1 MKSNISLLI
10 AQALFLFCY
19 QAFGYASEIAITFDD
34 LPASIE
40 ESIEEQA
47 QINQQIVNALIKY
60 RVPAIGFVNEGKLYR
75 TNETQE
81 KINLLK
87 LWVDNGFDLGNHTY
101 SHLSLS
107 SITTKQFKAEVTNG
121 SKISKQLMQSAGRE
135 YRYFRHPYL
144 DTGETFKIRSQFES
158 FLKHEGY
165 LVAPVTIDTDDWK
178 FNQQLHEFPQNK
190 DKIIQSYLK
199 HTRAKFAFYESA
211 SKQMFGRNINQI
223 WLLHANLVNSLAI
236 ESLLT
241 IAQEYGYHFI
251 SLDDALQDK
260 AYLSAD
266 SYYAHFG
273 VSWLYR
279 WDFTRG
285 KVVDWSQDPEPDNN
299 PFISTKT
306 IKFYDKD
313 RKRLIPV
320 KIYVS
325 NESQGKA
332 NAGIIKLPVAI
343 INHGY
348 TVRDTEYS
356 FLANALAANGYF
368 VVSIQHDL
376 KSDPPLAQ
384 TGNLFERRKPLW
396 ERGSTNILYVI
407 KELSRINPSLN
418 LSKVTLIGHSNG
430 GDIAMLFARNHPQ
443 FVKKII
449 SLDSLRMPFPRTG
462 LTPILSL
469 RGNDTKADEGVLPSQ
484 ESLKQLAITI
494 IPLPEAKHID
504 LCDRGPEVI
513 QKQMNALILKSL
525 RG

>member
-1 MKSNISLLI
+1 MKSNIALLI
-10 AQALFLFCY
+10 TQALFLFCY
-19 QAFGYASEIAITFDD
+19 QAFSYANEIAITFDD

-47 QINQQIVNALIKY
+47 LINQRIVNALIKY

-107 SITTKQFKAEVTNG
+107 SLTSEQFKAEVING
-121 SKISKQLMQSAGRE
+121 SKISKQLMQSAGRQ
-135 YRYFRHPYL
+135 YHYFRHPYL
-144 DTGETFKIRSQFES
+144 DTGKTLEIRSKFES
-158 FLKHEGY
+158 FLKNEGY

-211 SKQMFGRNINQI
+211 SKQIFGRNINQT
-223 WLLHANLVNSLAI
+223 WLLHANLINSLAI

-241 IAQEYGYHFI
+241 IAEEYGYHFI
-251 SLDDALQDK
+251 SLDEALQDK

-266 SYYAHFG
+266 AYYAPFG

-285 KVVDWSQDPEPDNN
+285 KVVDWSKDPEPDNN
-299 PFISTKT
+299 PFITVNT

-313 RKRLIPV
+313 RKRFIPV
-320 KIYVS
+320 KMYVS

-332 NAGIIKLPVAI
+332 NAGILKLPVAI

-348 TVRDTEYS
+348 TVRNTEYS
-356 FLANALAANGYF
+356 FLANALAGNGYF

-384 TGNLFERRKPLW
+384 TGNLFEQRKPLW
-396 ERGSTNILYVI
+396 ERGSANIRYVI
-407 KELSRINPSLN
+407 KELNRINPSLN

-430 GDIAMLFARNHPQ
+430 GDIAMLFASKYPQ
-443 FVKKII
+443 LVEKII

-469 RGNDTKADEGVLPSQ
+469 RGNDTKADEGVLPPK

-494 IPLPEAKHID
+494 IPLPEVKHID
-504 LCDRGPEVI
+504 LCDRSSKVT
-513 QKQMNALILKSL
+513 QQ
-525 RG
+525 

>member
-1 MKSNISLLI
+1 M
-10 AQALFLFCY
+10 
-19 QAFGYASEIAITFDD
+19 
-34 LPASIE
+34 
-40 ESIEEQA
+40 
-47 QINQQIVNALIKY
+47 
-60 RVPAIGFVNEGKLYR
+60 
-75 TNETQE
+75 
-81 KINLLK
+81 
-87 LWVDNGFDLGNHTY
+87 
-101 SHLSLS
+101 
-107 SITTKQFKAEVTNG
+107 
-121 SKISKQLMQSAGRE
+121 
-135 YRYFRHPYL
+135 
-144 DTGETFKIRSQFES
+144 
-158 FLKHEGY
+158 
-165 LVAPVTIDTDDWK
+165 
-178 FNQQLHEFPQNK
+178 
-190 DKIIQSYLK
+190 
-199 HTRAKFAFYESA
+199 
-211 SKQMFGRNINQI
+211 
-223 WLLHANLVNSLAI
+223 
-236 ESLLT
+236 
-241 IAQEYGYHFI
+241 
-251 SLDDALQDK
+251 
-260 AYLSAD
+260 
-266 SYYAHFG
+266 
-273 VSWLYR
+273 
-279 WDFTRG
+279 
-285 KVVDWSQDPEPDNN
+285 VDWSQDPEPDNN
-299 PFISTKT
+299 PFISTNT

-348 TVRDTEYS
+348 TVRNTEYS

-407 KELSRINPSLN
+407 KELNRINPSLN

-462 LTPILSL
+462 LAPILSL
-469 RGNDTKADEGVLPSQ
+469 RGNDTKADEGVLPPE

-504 LCDRGPEVI
+504 LCDRGSEVI
-513 QKQMNALILKSL
+513 QKQMNALILKFL